1 MTFVERLDSLIK
13 AKKLNRTKFLEMM
26 KFGKNQITYWENNN
40 ALPKAATLD
49 AIAAFFDVSVEY
61 LLGLEDKEV
70 QVNRVVERVVEWLID
85 SDYEYLEEAN
95 GSVCVG
101 RDDKYIYL
109 NKNDFTNE
117 CLNIK
122 KVAEEDGFRL
132 AVVDWA
138 RRNLV
143 VLDNSN
149 NMEVKE
155 STNVISDSPNAT
167 ISVIDGDISKQEREI
182 IEIFRELSLQNQ
194 VKFISHALKLKE
206 SEE

>member
-13 AKKLNRTKFLEMM
+13 AKKLNRTKFLEVM

-49 AIAAFFDVSVEY
+49 AIASFFDVSVDF
-61 LLGLEDKEV
+61 LLGLEGEEA
-70 QVNRVVERVVEWLID
+70 QVTRVVERVVDWLED
-85 SDYEYLEEAN
+85 NEYEYIEEEN
-95 GSVCVG
+95 NTVCVG
-101 RDDKYIYL
+101 KDSKYIYL

-122 KVAEEDGFRL
+122 KAAEEDGFRL
-132 AVVDWA
+132 AIVDWA

-155 STNVISDSPNAT
+155 STKDRK
-167 ISVIDGDISKQEREI
+167 SV
-182 IEIFRELSLQNQ
+182 
-194 VKFISHALKLKE
+194 V
-206 SEE
+206 